1 MRCGEIIR
9 ILEELAPR
17 DYACDWDNPGL
28 LAGRRAKG
36 VRKILVAVDADDE
49 AVELAVQGGADML
62 LTHHPLIFHPL
73 KQINDGDFI
82 GRRLLTLIGADISY
96 YAMHTNF
103 DIAPGCMGDLAAERL
118 GLSGCA
124 PLEVTGTDLR
134 TGTELVGI
142 GKVGRLPQPM
152 TGAEIAGLV
161 KERFGL
167 PFVTAYG
174 LETAAEPVEYV
185 AISPGSGGSMV
196 APALKSVARV
206 LVTGDIGH
214 PHRHRRRGPGACG
227 HRRGP
232 LRGGAHFYGLYGGI
246 PAGEAGGRGHCGD
259 RAPEVSGAGS
269 VALERGGS
277 RYDTGDSRWRAERVS
292 RRHSPERNRGG
303 IPGSVRQPDPAR
315 HGGREAEGAVQA
327 PLGGGG
333 DLLPHRAGPA
343 GD

>member
-1 MRCGEIIR
+1 
-9 ILEELAPR
+9 
-17 DYACDWDNPGL
+17 
-28 LAGRRAKG
+28 
-36 VRKILVAVDADDE
+36 
-49 AVELAVQGGADML
+49 
-62 LTHHPLIFHPL
+62 
-73 KQINDGDFI
+73 
-82 GRRLLTLIGADISY
+82 
-96 YAMHTNF
+96 MHTNF

-142 GKVGRLPQPM
+142 GKVGRLPRPM

-214 PHRHRRRGPGACG
+214 HTGIDAAAQGLAVIDAG
-227 HRRGP
+227 HYGVEHIFMDFMAGYLREKLGDEVTVDTAP
-232 LRGGAHFYGLYGGI
+232 LRF
-246 PAGEAGGRGHCGD
+246 P
-259 RAPEVSGAGS
+259 
-269 VALERGGS
+269 
-277 RYDTGDSRWRAERVS
+277 ERV
-292 RRHSPERNRGG
+292 
-303 IPGSVRQPDPAR
+303 
-315 HGGREAEGAVQA
+315 
-327 PLGGGG
+327 L
-333 DLLPHRAGPA
+333 
-343 GD
+343 